1 MFFSITTKSVL
12 KLYGSFVLFK
22 KEETICF
29 EQWLYHCKWNKLN
42 CFALP
47 FFLSFFSLFWLL
59 VLLIIKFIFVLFHCS
74 LFKGVVLQHTTTTTL
89 IFTIII
95 AALRFRYVRVCFFV
109 SLLNK
114 LGLCR
119 IQINICSQQKL
130 CYPLVFPIIGTV
142 LERERE
148 RERDNET

>member
-1 MFFSITTKSVL
+1 M
-12 KLYGSFVLFK
+12 
-22 KEETICF
+22 
-29 EQWLYHCKWNKLN
+29 
-42 CFALP
+42 
-47 FFLSFFSLFWLL
+47 
-59 VLLIIKFIFVLFHCS
+59 
-74 LFKGVVLQHTTTTTL
+74 

-148 RERDNET
+148 RERDNEREGGSDKT